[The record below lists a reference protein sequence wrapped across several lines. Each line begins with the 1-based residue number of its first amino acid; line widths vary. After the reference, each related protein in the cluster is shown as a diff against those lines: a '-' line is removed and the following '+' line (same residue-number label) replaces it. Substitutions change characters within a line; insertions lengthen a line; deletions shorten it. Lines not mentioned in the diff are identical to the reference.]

1 MRRFYEIYVILMQF
15 YENYA
20 CFMRSGRIFISQKPK
35 LLKIIQTT
43 TQLLTNVFFLGM
55 IQKHCGSW
63 HIMPR
68 KAILKI

>member
-20 CFMRSGRIFISQKPK
+20 YFTRFRHIFISNMPK
-35 LLKIIQTT
+35 LLKITQTT
-43 TQLLTNVFFLGM
+43 TQFLTNIFIPGM
-55 IQKHCGSW
+55 IQRHCGFR

-68 KAILKI
+68 KVILEI